1 MRLMDFIVEGFKEV
15 EARFVAS
22 GADPAEVKT
31 AIASFKDLVNR
42 NQIQD
47 EKDATGRLINNLRN
61 IDWWGKNKTF
71 QEFDKFIQQK
81 SVGSTK
87 TQVKRSK
94 DVGRSINLHED
105 DDWLIVVPLDKD
117 ASCFHGKNSDWCTTK
132 HDQSHFEEYFY
143 DRNIVLIYC
152 INKQTGAKWAIADY
166 QDVEFPDE
174 EDMDEDERASYEE
187 IKDNGWAELFDQ
199 QDRPISHQKF
209 NQQTGLDSEDIQ
221 GMAVD
226 RLPEIRQRWQTRQ
239 AQLSAIK
246 KKQSQGAVIERDTE
260 AEREIIDAGDDASA
274 YKYVSELGNAGVD
287 VGVLPFKVQFLAAKR
302 TNQDSIIQ
310 WIKNPDP
317 KIVELSVG
325 KQKNALNYLL
335 DKETLDTKILAR
347 VPPRAV
353 NVDVVKKLIA
363 KNWFTDELRKNLAS
377 DLFGLSAMHSAGVK
391 LTPADIENQYVNDKN
406 KQKNIAI
413 YDIVEG
419 MKKYGM
425 MPTQNMMAH
434 AAKLINTNVDDVSK
448 QITDRLERD
457 INYRTSRYDLTKE
470 RMARLAEKIKD
481 AQDQNIQEQN
491 RLKELEAIPTPS
503 YREISE
509 IRNIKYQINYNKQL
523 IPGYQTDINASAK
536 SLDKDMIEANQ
547 LKALLGKFASQR
559 Y

>member
-1 MRLMDFIVEGFKEV
+1 MDFIVEGFKEV
-15 EARFVAS
+15 EAKFILA
-22 GADPAEVKT
+22 GADEQTVKDT
-31 AIASFKDLVNR
+31 IQKYRDLVNK
-42 NQIQD
+42 NQIQGV
-47 EKDATGRLINNLRN
+47 ERN

-94 DVGRSINLHED
+94 GVGRSINLHED

-132 HDQSHFEEYFY
+132 HDQSHFEKYFY

-166 QDVEFPDE
+166 QDVDFPDE

-199 QDRPISHQKF
+199 QDRSISHQKF
-209 NQQTGLDSEDIQ
+209 NQQTGLDSEDVQ
-221 GMAVD
+221 GMAIEK
-226 RLPEIRQRWQTRQ
+226 LPEIRQRWKTRQ
-239 AQLSAIK
+239 EQLSAIK
-246 KKQSQGAVIERDTE
+246 KKQQHSASKERDTE
-260 AEREIIDAGDDASA
+260 LERELIDAGDDVSA
-274 YKYVSELGNAGVD
+274 YKYVSELGNTGVD
-287 VGVLPFKVQFLAAKR
+287 IGALPFKIQFLAAKR

-310 WIKNPDP
+310 WIKKPDP
-317 KIVELSVG
+317 KIVELSAG
-325 KQKNALNYLL
+325 KQQNALNYLL
-335 DKETLDTKILAR
+335 DKETLDPKILAK
-347 VPPRAV
+347 VPPRSV
-353 NVDVVKKLIA
+353 NADVVKKIIA
-363 KNWFTDELRKNLAS
+363 KNWFTNELRKNLAS

-413 YDIVEG
+413 YDIVEV

-425 MPTQNMMAH
+425 MPTQNMMTY

-457 INYRTSRYDLTKE
+457 INYNTSQYNFTKE
-470 RMARLAEKIKD
+470 RMVQLAKKIKD

-491 RLKELEAIPTPS
+491 RLKELEAIPAPTF
-503 YREISE
+503 REMTE

-523 IPGYQTDINASAK
+523 IPGYQTDLDASAK
-536 SLDKDMIEANQ
+536 SLDKNMTVANA
-547 LKALLGKFASQR
+547 LKALLDKFSSQR